1 MRLSKEQS
9 AELLERFRRWLR
21 DHRLP
26 VTRQRDSI
34 ATALFGADGHLS
46 AEALERK
53 LRDAGHRIGTATVYR
68 TLDVLVEA
76 GLARAHDFGEG
87 VRRFEPDAGNSDH
100 GHFVCSRC
108 GAVTEFTD
116 ERLDRIIGFVA
127 DEHGFLL
134 HRHRVELHGL
144 CRDCQRRDLAPL
156 RP

>member
-9 AELLERFRRWLR
+9 SELLEQFRRWLR

-26 VTRQRDSI
+26 VTRQRDLV
-34 ATALFGADGHLS
+34 AAALFGADGHLS
-46 AEALERK
+46 AEALERR
-53 LRDAGHRIGTATVYR
+53 LREQGHPIGTATVYR

-76 GLARAHDFGEG
+76 GLARAHDFGTG
-87 VRRFEPDAGNSDH
+87 VRRFEPLTGNSDH
-100 GHFVCSRC
+100 GHFVCTRC
-108 GAVTEFTD
+108 GTVTEFAD
-116 ERLDRIIGFVA
+116 DRLDRIVGFVA

-134 HRHRVELHGL
+134 HRRRVELHGL

>member
-1 MRLSKEQS
+1 VKLSKDEV
-9 AELLERFRRWLR
+9 AALVEEFRRWLR

-26 VTRQRDSI
+26 VTRQRDLV
-34 ATALFGADGHLS
+34 ATALFDADGHLS
-46 AEALERK
+46 AEALERRLK
-53 LRDAGHRIGTATVYR
+53 ERGHKIGTATVYR

-87 VRRFEPDAGNSDH
+87 IRRFEASPAQGDH

-108 GAVTEFTD
+108 GAVTEFTH
-116 ERLDRIIGFVA
+116 ERVDRMLGFLA

-134 HRHRVELHGL
+134 QRHRVELHGL
-144 CRDCQRRDLAPL
+144 CRDCQRRDLEPL